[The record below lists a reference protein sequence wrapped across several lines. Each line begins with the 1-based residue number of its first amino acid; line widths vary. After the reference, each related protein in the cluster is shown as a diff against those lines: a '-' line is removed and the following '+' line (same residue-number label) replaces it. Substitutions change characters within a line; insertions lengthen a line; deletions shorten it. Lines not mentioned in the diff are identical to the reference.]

1 MIHLEQTVYADILFL
16 INFSMDYLCFYITSR
31 LLHRRLP
38 KLRTF
43 FTSVAGGLYSVL
55 MLISNFVSPLRLV
68 CDLAF
73 GFVMCAVVF
82 TDRKLR
88 FSKTVLHSL
97 AYVGVSVLLGG
108 IMTAIFNML
117 NTIGFA
123 KGLENGGGDG
133 MPVWIFAALSA
144 ISGWATLVGG
154 RFLRK
159 RQSEKSADI
168 EIEYCGKSVKLKA
181 LCDSGNLVRDPI
193 SGKYIVVTDLFCVSD
208 ALPSE
213 LVNAVRK
220 NDISAIESL
229 PREHAKKIRFVPS
242 RTATGSG
249 MLYAIRPDRL
259 TVTVC
264 GVSQSVD
271 ALFAPVT
278 LGASAGGFQALLP
291 PELLV

>member
-31 LLHRRLP
+31 LLHRKLP
-38 KLRTF
+38 KVRTF
-43 FTSVAGGLYSVL
+43 LASVAGGLYSVL
-55 MLISNFVSPLRLV
+55 ILIADFVSPLRLI
-68 CDLAF
+68 CDIAA
-73 GFVMCAVVF
+73 GFLMCAAVF
-82 TDRKLR
+82 AEKEL
-88 FSKTVLHSL
+88 KIGKIALHSL
-97 AYVGVSVLLGG
+97 AYVGVSSALGG
-108 IMTAIFNML
+108 IMTAIFNMM
-117 NTIGFA
+117 NTLGFA
-123 KGLENGGGDG
+123 NALESGGGDG

-144 ISGWATLVGG
+144 ISGFATLRGG
-154 RFLRK
+154 RFLRQK
-159 RQSEKSADI
+159 QSERSADV
-168 EIEYCGKSVKLKA
+168 EIELDGKKVKLTA

-193 SGKYIVVTDLFCVSD
+193 SGKCIVVTDLCSVSP
-208 ALPSE
+208 ALPPE
-213 LVNAVRK
+213 MLDAVRK
-220 NDISAIESL
+220 NDMSAIESL
-229 PREHAKKIRFVPS
+229 PREHVRKIRFVPS

-249 MLYAIRPDRL
+249 MLYAIKPDRL